1 MNSVGDRVAIGAR
14 GNDGNGTNSGHARI
28 FEWDGSSWSQ
38 LGSDIDGEAA
48 RDFFGAC
55 VSMDSDGDRVAIGGI
70 NSDGNGTDAGHVR
83 IYEWSGS
90 SWSQLG
96 SDIDGEAAGDAFGWS
111 VSMDSDGNRVA
122 IGAHTND
129 GNGTD
134 AGHVRIY
141 EWSGSSWSQ
150 LGSDIDGEAAGDA
163 FGYSVSM
170 DSDGDRVAIGGYGND
185 GNGNNSGHVRV
196 YDWDGSSWS
205 QQGSDIDGEAALDYF
220 GISVSL
226 DSDGDRMVIGL
237 SLIHI

>member
-1 MNSVGDRVAIGAR
+1 MNSDGDRVAIGASK
-14 GNDGNGTNSGHARI
+14 NDGNGTNSGHVRVYD
-28 FEWDGSSWSQ
+28 WDGSSWSQ

-48 RDFFGAC
+48 YDLTGHS
-55 VSMDSDGDRVAIGGI
+55 VSMNSVGDRVAIG
-70 NSDGNGTDAGHVR
+70 A
-83 IYEWSGS
+83 
-90 SWSQLG
+90 Q
-96 SDIDGEAAGDAFGWS
+96 A
-111 VSMDSDGNRVA
+111 
-122 IGAHTND
+122 ND

-185 GNGNNSGHVRV
+185 GNGNNSGHARIFE
-196 YDWDGSSWS
+196 WDGSS
-205 QQGSDIDGEAALDYF
+205 
-220 GISVSL
+220 
-226 DSDGDRMVIGL
+226 L